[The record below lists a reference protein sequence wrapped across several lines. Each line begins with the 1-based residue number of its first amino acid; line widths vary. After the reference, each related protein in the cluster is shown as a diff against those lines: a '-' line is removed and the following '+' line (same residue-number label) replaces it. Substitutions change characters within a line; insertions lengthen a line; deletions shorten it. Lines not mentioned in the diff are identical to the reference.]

1 MTTSAEGKRILKFV
15 STFLQEYAPFV
26 KTGSEHTIRGYKTA
40 LDQYLEWLEDCKKYS
55 VSDITSQ
62 CFEARMIED
71 WLIWLQKEKKQ
82 SKSTVNVRLAS
93 IRTFI
98 KYLAKQDPKYRYL
111 AAEAA
116 DVSRVKAPKKKIHG
130 MTKEAVKALLSVIP
144 TNTVSGRRYLLMIT
158 LLYATAGRLDEIL
171 SLKISDLYL
180 NEKNPFIRV
189 LGKGSKWRNIPIL
202 ESTKQFLQVYIQSF
216 HGESPDPNAYLF
228 FTKHKGMYEKMSQ
241 TAVRKMLRQYA
252 EEAHKICSDC
262 PTDLHPHQMRHSKA
276 THLLGDGLSD
286 VVVAEFLGHSG
297 LHTIQDYVDVSM
309 EQKRKSI
316 DTLKDDHDRQ
326 TAKKWKDTDKISIR
340 TVARTKK

>member
-1 MTTSAEGKRILKFV
+1 MITSAEGKRILKLI
-15 STFLQEYAPFV
+15 STFLQEYAPYV
-26 KTGSEHTIRGYKTA
+26 KTGSEHTIRGYKIA

-55 VSDITSQ
+55 VSNIASQ
-62 CFEARMIED
+62 CFETKMIEE
-71 WLIWLQKEKKQ
+71 WLVWLQKEKKQ

-116 DVSRVKAPKKKIHG
+116 DVSRVKAPKRKIHG
-130 MTKEAVKALLSVIP
+130 LTKDSVKTLLSVIP
-144 TNTVSGRRYLLMIT
+144 THTVSGRRYLLMIT
-158 LLYATAGRLDEIL
+158 LLYATAARLDEIL
-171 SLKISDLYL
+171 SLKIADLYL
-180 NEKNPFIRV
+180 NDKNPFIRV

-202 ESTKQFLQVYIQSF
+202 ESTKQFMQVYISSF

-228 FTKHKGMYEKMSQ
+228 FTKHKGMHEKMSQ
-241 TAVRKMLRQYA
+241 TAVRKMLRKYA
-252 EEAHKICSDC
+252 AEAHKICPDC
-262 PTDLHPHQMRHSKA
+262 PLDTHPHQMRHAKA
-276 THLLGDGLSD
+276 THLLEDGLSD

-316 DTLKDDHDRQ
+316 DTLKDDQDRKIK
-326 TAKKWKDTDKISIR
+326 KKWAGSDKDSIR
-340 TVARTKK
+340 IVAGTKA